1 MRPAAPARSATSV
14 PSRHDQGRDR
24 KRNQRRERPGRVIER
39 LAENLSFVMG
49 QLRLLDVLDMFLVW
63 VVVYRVLILV
73 RHTGTVQMLSGLGIL
88 AIAYLTSIWL
98 ELFTFNWILEKFFN
112 NLFLIVVILFQGEIR
127 RALAHIGSNPFFTG
141 ASHVQETHIV
151 EELSKGAI
159 ALAQRGYGALIV
171 IEKEINLEYFIELGT
186 ELDSSVSAEILN
198 SIFLPQG
205 PLHDGAVIVRGGRI
219 WAAGCFLPLSKNPD
233 LDKNLGTRH
242 RAAIG
247 LTEETDALV
256 IVVSEESNSVGLV
269 DGGQLVG
276 DVDHAALRRGL
287 YESYGLKYR
296 AQP

>member
-1 MRPAAPARSATSV
+1 M
-14 PSRHDQGRDR
+14 
-24 KRNQRRERPGRVIER
+24 
-39 LAENLSFVMG
+39 LSNILDNIHFIFT
-49 QLRLLDVLDMFLVW
+49 QLRPRDLLDMLLVW
-63 VVVYRVLILV
+63 LVVYRVLILV

-88 AIAYLTSIWL
+88 AIAYLMSIWF

-141 ASHVQETHIV
+141 ASHVQETHVV

-159 ALAQRGYGALIV
+159 QLAQKGIGGLIV
-171 IEKEINLEYFIELGT
+171 VEKEINLEYFIEIGT
-186 ELDSSVSAEILN
+186 ELDAIVSAELLN
-198 SIFLPQG
+198 SLFLPGG
-205 PLHDGAVIVRGGRI
+205 PLHDGAVVVRGGRI
-219 WAAGCFLPLSKNPD
+219 WAAGCFLPLSKNPA

-256 IVVSEESNSVGLV
+256 IVVSEENNSVGIV
-269 DGGQLVG
+269 EGGHMVP
-276 DVDHAALRRGL
+276 DVDQATLRRGL

-296 AQP
+296 PQT

>member
-1 MRPAAPARSATSV
+1 
-14 PSRHDQGRDR
+14 
-24 KRNQRRERPGRVIER
+24 
-39 LAENLSFVMG
+39 
-49 QLRLLDVLDMFLVW
+49 MFLVW
-63 VVVYRVLILV
+63 VVVYRVLILI

-88 AIAYLTSIWL
+88 AIAYLMSIWF

-151 EELSKGAI
+151 EEIAKGAI
-159 ALAQRGYGALIV
+159 QLAQRGFGALIV
-171 IEKEINLEYFIELGT
+171 VEKEINLEYFVELGT
-186 ELDSSVSAEILN
+186 ELDSAVSAEILN
-198 SIFLPQG
+198 SIFQPSS
-205 PLHDGAVIVRGGRI
+205 PLHDGAVIVRGGRLY
-219 WAAGCFLPLSKNPD
+219 AAGCFLPLSKNPA

-256 IVVSEESNSVGLV
+256 IVVSEENNSVGIV
-269 DGGQLVG
+269 EGGQMTP
-276 DVDHAALRRGL
+276 DVDHAHLRKGL

-296 AQP
+296 PLPG

>member
-1 MRPAAPARSATSV
+1 MISTLLENFNFIAT
-14 PSRHDQGRDR
+14 
-24 KRNQRRERPGRVIER
+24 
-39 LAENLSFVMG
+39 
-49 QLRLLDVLDMFLVW
+49 QLRVRDMIDMILVW
-63 VVVYRVLILV
+63 IVVYRVLILI

-88 AIAYLTSIWL
+88 AIAYLMSIWF

-127 RALAHIGSNPFFTG
+127 RALAHIGSNPFLTG

-151 EELSKGAI
+151 EEIAKGAVQ
-159 ALAQRGYGALIV
+159 LAQKGIGALIV

-186 ELDSSVSAEILN
+186 EMDSAISGELLN

-205 PLHDGAVIVRGGRI
+205 PLHDGAVIIRGGRI
-219 WAAGCFLPLSKNPD
+219 WAAGCFLPLSKNPA

-256 IVVSEESNSVGLV
+256 IVVSEENNSVGIV
-269 DGGQLVG
+269 EGGQMIA
-276 DVDHAALRRGL
+276 DVDHSTLRKGL

-296 AQP
+296 A

>member
-1 MRPAAPARSATSV
+1 MLTNIY
-14 PSRHDQGRDR
+14 D
-24 KRNQRRERPGRVIER
+24 
-39 LAENLSFVMG
+39 NLQFIFS
-49 QLRLLDVLDMFLVW
+49 QLRVRDLIDMLLVW
-63 VVVYRVLILV
+63 IVVYRVLILI

-88 AIAYLTSIWL
+88 AIAYLMSIWF

-151 EELSKGAI
+151 EEISRGAI
-159 ALAQRGYGALIV
+159 QLAQKGMGALMV
-171 IEKEINLEYFIELGT
+171 LEKEINLEYFIEIGT
-186 ELDSSVSAEILN
+186 EIDSVVSSELMN
-198 SIFLPQG
+198 SIFLPAG

-219 WAAGCFLPLSKNPD
+219 WAAGCFLPLSKNPA

-247 LTEETDALV
+247 LTEETDAFV
-256 IVVSEESNSVGLV
+256 IVVSEENNSVGIV
-269 DGGQLVG
+269 EGGQMIA
-276 DVDHAALRRGL
+276 DVDHATLRRVL

-296 AQP
+296 PQA

>member
-1 MRPAAPARSATSV
+1 M
-14 PSRHDQGRDR
+14 
-24 KRNQRRERPGRVIER
+24 IER
-39 LAENLSFVMG
+39 LTENLSFVAG
-49 QLRLLDVLDMFLVW
+49 QLRPWDVLDMFLVW

-88 AIAYLTSIWL
+88 AIAYLSSIWL

-151 EELSKGAI
+151 EEIAKGAI
-159 ALAQRGYGALIV
+159 GLAQRGHGALIV
-171 IEKEINLEYFIELGT
+171 IEREINLEYFIELGT
-186 ELDSSVSAEILN
+186 EVDATVSAETLI
-198 SIFLPQG
+198 SVFLPQA
-205 PLHDGAVIVRGGRI
+205 PLHDGAVIVRAGRI
-219 WAAGCFLPLSKNPD
+219 WAAGCFLPLSKNPV

-256 IVVSEESNSVGLV
+256 IVVSEENNSVGIV
-269 DGGQLVG
+269 EGGQMVG
-276 DVDHAALRRGL
+276 DVDHSALRKGL
-287 YESYGLKYR
+287 YESYGLKHR
-296 AQP
+296 D

>member
-1 MRPAAPARSATSV
+1 MLS
-14 PSRHDQGRDR
+14 
-24 KRNQRRERPGRVIER
+24 NI
-39 LAENLSFVMG
+39 LENLTFIG
-49 QLRLLDVLDMFLVW
+49 TQLRARDILDMLLVW
-63 VVVYRVLILV
+63 IVVYRVLILV

-88 AIAYLTSIWL
+88 AIAYLASIWF

-141 ASHVQETHIV
+141 SSHAQETHIV
-151 EELSKGAI
+151 EEVAKGALQ
-159 ALAQRGYGALIV
+159 LAQKGIGALIV

-186 ELDSSVSAEILN
+186 ELDSTISTEILL
-198 SIFLPQG
+198 SIFHPTA
-205 PLHDGAVIVRGGRI
+205 PLHDGAVVIRGGRL
-219 WAAGCFLPLSKNPD
+219 WAAGCFLPLSKNPA

-256 IVVSEESNSVGLV
+256 IVVSEENNSVGIV
-269 DGGQLVG
+269 EGGQMVP
-276 DVDHAALRRGL
+276 DVDHATLRRGL

-296 AQP
+296 PQA